1 MNLEIFDLL
10 SNASLPVQ
18 IILLILV
25 VASVL
30 SWILIFEKFFTLSK
44 STKNSHL
51 IEDQFWE
58 GESVEKLYIDLKEK
72 DLIEL
77 ETSEL
82 VLLTVHEEL
91 KSKSTKKTEEL
102 ESVERLVRVVINR
115 EEERLSKNL
124 SLLATISSSAPYIGL
139 LGTVIGI
146 INAFAGLSTT
156 AQLTLS
162 SVAPGISE
170 ALVATAVGL
179 LAAIPA
185 LIGYN
190 QLTRKLENILNGSLA
205 FAEELIA
212 KSLRN

>member
-1 MNLEIFDLL
+1 MDFDALELL
-10 SNASLPVQ
+10 SQASLPVQ
-18 IILLILV
+18 IILGILV
-25 VASVL
+25 IASIT
-30 SWILIFEKFFTLSK
+30 SWVLIFEKYFTLSR
-44 STKNSHL
+44 STDVSHEL
-51 IEDQFWE
+51 EDRFWE
-58 GESVEKLYIDLKEK
+58 GEKIESLYLSLREK
-72 DLIEL
+72 DINDL

-82 VLLTVHEEL
+82 IFVSTYDSLN
-91 KSKSTKKTEEL
+91 SKKGASNNIDST
-102 ESVERLVRVVINR
+102 ERLIRVIVSR

-146 INAFAGLSTT
+146 INAFQGLSTT

-185 LIGYN
+185 LIAYN
-190 QLTRKLENILNGSLA
+190 QFSKKLDNLINGSLA
-205 FAEELIA
+205 FAEQLIIQIS
-212 KSLRN
+212 KK

>member
-1 MNLEIFDLL
+1 MDFDALELL
-10 SNASLPVQ
+10 FQASLPVQ
-18 IILLILV
+18 IILGILV
-25 VASVL
+25 IASIT
-30 SWILIFEKFFTLSK
+30 SWVLIFEKYFTLSR
-44 STKNSHL
+44 STDVSHEL
-51 IEDQFWE
+51 EDRFWE
-58 GESVEKLYIDLKEK
+58 GEKIESLYISLKEK
-72 DLIEL
+72 DINDL

-82 VLLTVHEEL
+82 IFV
-91 KSKSTKKTEEL
+91 STYDSLNSNKAPSDNI
-102 ESVERLVRVVINR
+102 ESTERLIRVIVNR

-146 INAFAGLSTT
+146 INAFQGLSTT

-185 LIGYN
+185 LIAYN
-190 QLTRKLENILNGSLA
+190 QFSKKLDNLINGSLA
-205 FAEELIA
+205 FAEQLIIQIS
-212 KSLRN
+212 KK

>member
-18 IILLILV
+18 FILLILV

-44 STKNSHL
+44 ATKNSHL

-91 KSKSTKKTEEL
+91 KGKSTKKTEEL

>member
-1 MNLEIFDLL
+1 MNFQGLELILQ
-10 SNASLPVQ
+10 ASLPVQ
-18 IILLILV
+18 IILAILCL
-25 VASVL
+25 ASLL
-30 SWILIFEKFFTLSK
+30 SWVLIFEKYFSLTRSVK
-44 STKNSHL
+44 SSHE
-51 IEDQFWE
+51 IEDRFWE
-58 GESVEKLYIDLKEK
+58 GEKLSDLYTDLKEK
-72 DLIEL
+72 ELAEL

-82 VLLTVHEEL
+82 VLVTIYDSYNN
-91 KSKSTKKTEEL
+91 KKNADSIDST
-102 ESVERLVRVVINR
+102 ERLVRVVINR

-146 INAFAGLSTT
+146 INAFQGLSTT

-185 LIGYN
+185 LIGFN
-190 QLTRKLENILNGSLA
+190 QFSKQLDNLLNGSLA
-205 FAEELIA
+205 FAEELIIQIA
-212 KSLRN
+212 KDK

>member
-1 MNLEIFDLL
+1 MNFEGLELILQ
-10 SNASLPVQ
+10 ASLPVQ
-18 IILLILV
+18 IILAILCL
-25 VASVL
+25 ASLL
-30 SWILIFEKFFTLSK
+30 SWVLIFEKYFSLIRSVK
-44 STKNSHL
+44 SSHE
-51 IEDQFWE
+51 IEDRFWE
-58 GESVEKLYIDLKEK
+58 GEKLSDLYTDLKEK
-72 DLIEL
+72 ELAEL

-82 VLLTVHEEL
+82 VLVTIYDSY
-91 KSKSTKKTEEL
+91 KNKKNTDSIDST
-102 ESVERLVRVVINR
+102 ERLVRVVINR

-146 INAFAGLSTT
+146 INAFQGLSTT

-185 LIGYN
+185 LIGFN
-190 QLTRKLENILNGSLA
+190 QFSKQLDNLLNGSLA
-205 FAEELIA
+205 FAEELIIQIA
-212 KSLRN
+212 KDK

>member
-30 SWILIFEKFFTLSK
+30 SWILIFEKFFTLTK
-44 STKNSHL
+44 ATKNSHE

-58 GESVEKLYIDLKEK
+58 GESIEKLYVDLKEK

-91 KSKSTKKTEEL
+91 KGKSIKKIEEV

>member
-1 MNLEIFDLL
+1 MNLEGLELILQ
-10 SNASLPVQ
+10 ASLPVQ
-18 IILLILV
+18 IILAILCL
-25 VASVL
+25 ASLL
-30 SWILIFEKFFTLSK
+30 SWVLIFEKYFSLTRSVK
-44 STKNSHL
+44 SSHE
-51 IEDQFWE
+51 IEDRFWE
-58 GESVEKLYIDLKEK
+58 GEKLSDLYTDLKEK
-72 DLIEL
+72 ELAEL

-82 VLLTVHEEL
+82 VLVTIYDSYNN
-91 KSKSTKKTEEL
+91 KKNADSIDST
-102 ESVERLVRVVINR
+102 ERLVRVVINR

-146 INAFAGLSTT
+146 INAFQGLSTT

-185 LIGYN
+185 LIGFN
-190 QLTRKLENILNGSLA
+190 QFSKQLDNLLNGSLA
-205 FAEELIA
+205 FAEELIIQIA
-212 KSLRN
+212 KDK